1 MNYNRLEEK
10 FNFITHYIGAGMA
23 IAGCVSLIV
32 HAVKT
37 GYPSYIV
44 GSAIFGGAL
53 ILMYV
58 MSGTYHL
65 LEEGKAKKV
74 FKILDHSAIYVLISA
89 SYTPYLLTVLEGK
102 SRWILFAIQWG
113 LTFLGIIFKIFFVGR
128 FKIISTL
135 LYIVMGWIV
144 VFVFKDLKNSLSPVS
159 LNLLVTGGVVYTV
172 GVIFYAMK
180 KLKFAHSIWHM
191 FVIGGSV
198 LNYLSIYNII
208 HT

>member
-1 MNYNRLEEK
+1 
-10 FNFITHYIGAGMA
+10 
-23 IAGCVSLIV
+23 
-32 HAVKT
+32 
-37 GYPSYIV
+37 
-44 GSAIFGGAL
+44 
-53 ILMYV
+53 MYV

-89 SYTPYLLTVLEGK
+89 SYTPYLLTVLEGRN
-102 SRWILFAIQWG
+102 RWILFAIQWG

-128 FKIISTL
+128 FKILSTL
-135 LYIVMGWIV
+135 LYILMGWIV
-144 VFVFKDLKNSLSPVS
+144 VFVFKDLKNALSPVS
-159 LNLLVTGGVVYTV
+159 LNLLIIGGVIYTV
-172 GVIFYAMK
+172 GTIFYAMK
-180 KLKFAHSIWHM
+180 KLKFAHSIWHI